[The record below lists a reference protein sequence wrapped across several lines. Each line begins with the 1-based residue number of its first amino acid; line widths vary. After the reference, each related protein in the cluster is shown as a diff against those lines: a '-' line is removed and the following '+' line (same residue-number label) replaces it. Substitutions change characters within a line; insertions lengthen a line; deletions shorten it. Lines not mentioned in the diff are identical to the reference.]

1 MSSETQQRIRG
12 EAIVELETQVYCA
25 CCEQWKFWGC
35 TKCGLVFA
43 TLQNALK
50 HKCVECWAQGTA

>member
-25 CCEQWKFWGC
+25 CCEQWKFSLPS
-35 TKCGLVFA
+35 KIYGLILVPEAVLTCDKELFP
-43 TLQNALK
+43 
-50 HKCVECWAQGTA
+50 